1 MRFSLWGDTYHI
13 TTNIPFFIGLV
24 GVVIILWVYCLVIKG
39 KISAEKLAFSLFNS
53 IGSIFILI
61 SLLHKMNV
69 ASFVIEVAWLLISL
83 WGVFSWCLKQRKL
96 KSL

>member
-1 MRFSLWGDTYHI
+1 MRFNLWGNAYQM
-13 TTNIPFFIGLV
+13 TTDIPFFVGLV

-39 KISAEKLAFSLFNS
+39 KISPERLAFSLLNV

-69 ASFVIEVAWLLISL
+69 ASFIIEIAWLLISL
-83 WGVFSWCLKQRKL
+83 LGVISWCFKRRKL